1 MQKRGQLLTYKGLI
15 EVLMSFLFV
24 VSFLLAGKSLGSGE
38 FHHKASIAQDIA
50 LIIEQF
56 HAMPGDVT
64 FYYPQDVSRYT
75 IKSSANTITVSSFSL
90 VKDPTEVSVTFVGL
104 PMQETKIEKP
114 TQLLIKK
121 SEGKIFLS
129 QDNVQI
135 KKS

>member
-1 MQKRGQLLTYKGLI
+1 MQKRGQLLSFKNLI
-15 EVLMSFLFV
+15 EVLLSFGMIV
-24 VSFLLAGKSLGSGE
+24 VFLLAGRALGSGE

-50 LIIEQF
+50 LTIEQL

-75 IKSSANTITVSSFSL
+75 VLANGNTITLSTAAL
-90 VKDPTEVSVTFVGL
+90 IKDPLQVSATFVGL
-104 PMQETKIEKP
+104 PMDNAKIEKP

-129 QDNVQI
+129 
-135 KKS
+135 